1 MSNTTVT
8 ERMVTPDLI
17 RVIGATFAYFLAVG
31 ALMPVL
37 PLFVEGPLGGGDTAV
52 GAVVGAFALTAVL
65 IRPWAGRW
73 GDRRGRRILIVSGA
87 MVAAVSMAGLV
98 FVDTVLAA
106 TLLRLLTGVGE
117 ALFFVGATAA
127 VVDLSP
133 EGRQGEGMSYFSLGI
148 WAAVAVGPILGEVV
162 LSGSR
167 FDLVWMV
174 TAALAILAAVLGLT
188 LPETRS
194 GTGRE
199 NGPLFDRNAVRPGL
213 ILLASIW
220 GLAGFTAFVPLHALE
235 MGMAGSSSVFL
246 LYGAIMVTIRGLGAK
261 IPDKLGPRRAT
272 SAALL
277 ASAAGLFVMALL
289 PTTVG
294 LYLGV
299 SVFAVGQAL
308 AFPAIM
314 LMAVRR
320 APAERRGAAVG
331 TVSAALD
338 LAFGLGGLSLG
349 LVAESFGYPAV
360 FAAAGLVAVA
370 GMLLLPM
377 RPKPRPRSHL
387 DELAGDATS
396 A

>member
-1 MSNTTVT
+1 MNYTRNSG
-8 ERMVTPDLI
+8 RMLTPELL

-52 GAVVGAFALTAVL
+52 GIVVGAFALTALL

-87 MVAAVSMAGLV
+87 TVAAVSMAAFV
-98 FVDTVLAA
+98 FVDTVAAA

-127 VVDLSP
+127 VIDLSP

-148 WAAVAVGPILGEVV
+148 WAAVATGPILGELF
-162 LSGSR
+162 LSGAR
-167 FDLVWMV
+167 FDRVWVV
-174 TAALAILAAVLGLT
+174 TAGLAILAAILGLT

-194 GTGRE
+194 APSRTG
-199 NGPLFDRNAVRPGL
+199 GPLFDRNAIRPGL
-213 ILLASIW
+213 ILLASVW

-235 MGMAGSSSVFL
+235 IGMSGSATVFL
-246 LYGAIMVTIRGLGAK
+246 LYGVIMVTIRGLGAK

-277 ASAAGLFVMALL
+277 ASATGLFIMALL
-289 PTTVG
+289 SNTVG
-294 LYLGV
+294 LFLGV

-320 APAERRGAAVG
+320 APADRRGAAVG
-331 TVSAALD
+331 TVSASLD
-338 LAFGLGGLSLG
+338 LAFGFGGLSLG
-349 LVAESFGYPAV
+349 LVADSYGYPAV
-360 FAAAGLVAVA
+360 FVAAAVVALT
-370 GMLLLPM
+370 GLLLVRA
-377 RPKPRPRSHL
+377 RPVEVYRNV
-387 DELAGDATS
+387 DAEM
-396 A
+396 AADA